1 MNWSASS
8 FVFLQLTVMKES
20 RQVVESIKKAYSI
33 KDSNQKVDFSE
44 LVIVEEVLR
53 NVSLEDVDEE
63 ADSWDALDSSEEE
76 EEETIDETSDW
87 DLCHFVIQIKFR
99 LMP

>member
-1 MNWSASS
+1 MTCKFMNWSASS

-44 LVIVEEVLR
+44 LVIIE
-53 NVSLEDVDEE
+53 
-63 ADSWDALDSSEEE
+63 
-76 EEETIDETSDW
+76 
-87 DLCHFVIQIKFR
+87 
-99 LMP
+99 